1 MNDGCLDAFQFGALM
16 NKVDTNI
23 RLQEFLKE
31 CLFMCLAGLILV
43 AAHGIFDLRCGMWGF
58 SLQHSNS

>member
-23 RLQEFLKE
+23 LLQEFLKE
-31 CLFMCLAGLILV
+31 CLFMCLAGSILV
-43 AAHGIFDLRCGMWGF
+43 SAHGTFDLRCGVWGF
-58 SLQHSNS
+58 